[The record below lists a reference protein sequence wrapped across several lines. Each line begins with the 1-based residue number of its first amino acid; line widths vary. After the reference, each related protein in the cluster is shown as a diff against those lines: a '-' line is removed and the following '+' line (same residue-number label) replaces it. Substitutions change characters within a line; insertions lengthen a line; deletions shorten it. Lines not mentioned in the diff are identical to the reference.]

1 MGKKKSK
8 KKKVMF
14 YARKGKTE
22 HTDYDDGSRTV
33 TMTPKL
39 EEILKEQRKAFIQKF
54 GRKPGPD
61 DPLFFDPDADTPQ
74 VTTEQ
79 TRGRLIEQM
88 IQAMR
93 NAGIDEGYIYA
104 YRKTGLLITEENV
117 GLFRPEELEAFEEA
131 VREYEREARENK
143 RGL

>member
-1 MGKKKSK
+1 MGKKKPK
-8 KKKVMF
+8 
-14 YARKGKTE
+14 KGKTE

-33 TMTPKL
+33 NMTPKL
-39 EEILKEQRKAFIQKF
+39 EEILKEQRKAFTQKF
-54 GRKPGPD
+54 GREPGPD

-74 VTTEQ
+74 VITEQ

-117 GLFRPEELEAFEEA
+117 DLFRPEELEAFKEA

-143 RGL
+143 RGLWGE

>member
-1 MGKKKSK
+1 VRAKVEKK
-8 KKKVMF
+8 
-14 YARKGKTE
+14 
-22 HTDYDDGSRTV
+22 V

-39 EEILKEQRKAFIQKF
+39 EEILKEQRKLFIRKF
-54 GRKPGPD
+54 GREPGPD

-74 VTTEQ
+74 FITEQ

-88 IQAMR
+88 VEAMR

-117 GLFRPEELEAFEEA
+117 HLMTPKELEAFEEA
-131 VREYEREARENK
+131 IREYERSKGMKRKN
-143 RGL
+143 RGLG